1 VSGHS
6 NALCKAGG
14 RQRRETIHETGSNKP
29 AGRSQPAHQGSTLA
43 SLVRLASL
51 WPGLS
56 SHSLSSLITL
66 SLSTHSSSPARA
78 CVSVS
83 VLFAGSQQFCPL
95 SFAQILFLT
104 VGPLHC
110 RPASFRPRHSSIAP
124 ASQACQPAEHP
135 RPRATRQQ
143 SRGITLTARHR
154 LCCAHFITTLAPPH
168 TSLPRTT
175 WHQPTW
181 PKPLTPFDLAAPAT
195 VSLHQSPCANTNNAN
210 ACANPTTATSDN
222 TSPADDLF
230 T

>member
-1 VSGHS
+1 VQSRWSSAKGNDS
-6 NALCKAGG
+6 RDWLQQA
-14 RQRRETIHETGSNKP
+14 RRP
-29 AGRSQPAHQGSTLA
+29 QPARPSRVNARLARPA
-43 SLVRLASL
+43 SLSLAWPVFSL
-51 WPGLS
+51 TLLS
-56 SHSLSSLITL
+56 HHSL

-124 ASQACQPAEHP
+124 ASQACQRAEHP
-135 RPRATRQQ
+135 RPRATRQH

>member
-1 VSGHS
+1 M
-6 NALCKAGG
+6 
-14 RQRRETIHETGSNKP
+14 
-29 AGRSQPAHQGSTLA
+29 
-43 SLVRLASL
+43 
-51 WPGLS
+51 
-56 SHSLSSLITL
+56 
-66 SLSTHSSSPARA
+66 
-78 CVSVS
+78 SVS

-135 RPRATRQQ
+135 RPRATRQH

-181 PKPLTPFDLAAPAT
+181 PKPLTPFDIAAPAAPS
-195 VSLHQSPCANTNNAN
+195 VVLRQHQQRQRLRQSHYSNIRQHL
-210 ACANPTTATSDN
+210 ACGRPIHLATS
-222 TSPADDLF
+222 
-230 T
+230 